1 MSDEAPNTDLQDLVR
16 RIDRAVIYD
25 LAKETPCDLAAS
37 ISTDKHRIWL
47 KREDLQDVFQA

>member
-37 ISTDKHRIWL
+37 ISTDKHRIW
-47 KREDLQDVFQA
+47 QA